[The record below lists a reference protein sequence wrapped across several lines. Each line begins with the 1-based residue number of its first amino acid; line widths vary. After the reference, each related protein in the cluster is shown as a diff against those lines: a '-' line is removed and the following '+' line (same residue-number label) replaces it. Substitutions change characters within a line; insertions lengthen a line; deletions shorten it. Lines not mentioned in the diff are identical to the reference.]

1 MRDTAETSPAGQL
14 PSNTELSRGT
24 ADDSAGLKAIR
35 RELAE
40 LRALVESAPAT
51 ASSSMDKS
59 RPSYAALEARV
70 EELESDVHRLNR
82 ELGNTVAGG
91 EPALQNLSDRLGRK
105 VESSSARYRANPDGE
120 ELFRAD
126 AEPTSNAHDEAVAG
140 AFQDVG
146 GLYQLDDVYCK
157 QSVCKVSYRPQKG
170 RSPQAASMDSN
181 ELMNSLSTHLGV
193 SSLSAR
199 HAREEDGS
207 LTMYLELP

>member
-1 MRDTAETSPAGQL
+1 MLAGLGLLAVIAVGIVMRDTAETSPAGQL
-14 PSNTELSRGT
+14 PSNSELSRGIV
-24 ADDSAGLKAIR
+24 DHSAGLKAIR

-40 LRALVESAPAT
+40 LRALVE
-51 ASSSMDKS
+51 
-59 RPSYAALEARV
+59 
-70 EELESDVHRLNR
+70 ELESDVNRLNR

-91 EPALQNLSDRLGRK
+91 EPALLNLSDRLGRK
-105 VESSSARYRANPDGE
+105 VESSSDGYRANPEGE

-126 AEPTSNAHDEAVAG
+126 AEPTSSAHDEAVAS

-193 SSLSAR
+193 LSLSAR

-207 LTMYLELP
+207 LTMYLQLP